1 MSTILA
7 PATQARAADI
17 RDYDLLTLPGWHGSG
32 EDHWQTHWEAALPY
46 AERVGQ
52 DDWDSPH
59 YRDWA
64 PRLSEAVAGRGRP
77 VILIAHSLGTSLVTR
92 WAIETGGAGVAGAL
106 LVATTDRDRWESDPA
121 EPQGFAPMLL
131 APLPFPSIV
140 VASSDD
146 PRCTIERS
154 RAFADAWGSRFIDAG
169 ALGHIGS
176 ATKLGIWPQGLLWL
190 GELVGGLR

>member
-1 MSTILA
+1 MSTAFA
-7 PATQARAADI
+7 PVRHARAADI
-17 RDYDLLTLPGWHGSG
+17 RDYDLLTLPGWHGSDG
-32 EDHWQTHWEAALPY
+32 DHWQSHWEAALPN
-46 AERVGQ
+46 AERVEQ
-52 DDWDSPH
+52 HDWDSPH

-64 PRLSEAVAGRGRP
+64 PRLSEAVAGRDRP
-77 VILIAHSLGTSLVTR
+77 VILIAHSLGTSLITR
-92 WAIETGGAGVAGAL
+92 WAIETGGRGVAGAL

-131 APLPFPSIV
+131 EPLPFPSIV
-140 VASSDD
+140 VASTDD
-146 PRCTIERS
+146 PRCTFERS

-176 ATKLGIWPQGLLWL
+176 ATTLGLWPQGLLWL